1 MRKILFPLLISALVL
16 NAAAQSGRKIAAPP
30 PPPPPP
36 VVEEPSSSQPGS
48 ATSISASAP
57 TELGTL
63 SESILNRKLQALDK
77 GSFRLADFAGKVIV
91 VNIWA
96 TWCGPCRREVPEYEE
111 VRKHYAGRNIEFI
124 GLTTEDPRT
133 ASDRVKQFARDFH
146 FGFRLGWVDRETAS
160 VLMNGRNVIPQTFV
174 IAADGHVL
182 NHWRGYAPGRSGERL
197 RETLERAL
205 SADSGN

>member
-1 MRKILFPLLISALVL
+1 MRKILFPLLIFALVI
-16 NAAAQSGRKIAAPP
+16 NAIAQSGRKITAPP

-111 VRKHYAGRNIEFI
+111 VRRHYAGRNIEFI

>member
-77 GSFRLADFAGKVIV
+77 GSFRLADFAGKIII

-197 RETLERAL
+197 RETLEHAL

>member
-77 GSFRLADFAGKVIV
+77 GSFRLADFAGKIIV